1 MLVDREVIECFIS
14 WGELKVLEALNQD
27 ELAPLMERVTHGDQK
42 ALSDLYDATRSRVFS
57 LALFMVRETDLAEDV
72 VVDVYAQIWR
82 NAASYDESKGGVLN
96 WVLMMT
102 RSRALDVI
110 RVRGRIYARETGLDD
125 AETLC
130 HPAEKGPEQI
140 SLAADRAQK
149 IRRALGTL
157 PLEQREL
164 ILAGFFCGLSHAEL
178 ADQFRLPL
186 GTVKSRMRLGLTS
199 LRRRLEGVVS

>member
-110 RVRGRIYARETGLDD
+110 ELGDVFMPERPAWMMRK
-125 AETLC
+125 LC
-130 HPAEKGPEQI
+130 VILRKKGQNR
-140 SLAADRAQK
+140 LVWQLT
-149 IRRALGTL
+149 ALRKYV
-157 PLEQREL
+157 ERWAHCHWNKEN
-164 ILAGFFCGLSHAEL
+164 
-178 ADQFRLPL
+178 
-186 GTVKSRMRLGLTS
+186 
-199 LRRRLEGVVS
+199 

>member
-96 WVLMMT
+96 WVLMM
-102 RSRALDVI
+102 
-110 RVRGRIYARETGLDD
+110 
-125 AETLC
+125 
-130 HPAEKGPEQI
+130 
-140 SLAADRAQK
+140 SLMW
-149 IRRALGTL
+149 
-157 PLEQREL
+157 
-164 ILAGFFCGLSHAEL
+164 LAGSERVFIVL
-178 ADQFRLPL
+178 ADTRKHCP
-186 GTVKSRMRLGLTS
+186 TPRKRCS
-199 LRRRLEGVVS
+199 